1 MNNFL
6 HTVALILL
14 LVGITLTYFDNY
26 YATLIFYLIGLIYI
40 LIGWDQVGGIVPNS
54 KIFMF
59 IGLLITT
66 ITFAGEF
73 IDCMHFKVSACV
85 RACVCVHVCVCVC
98 VCHCLL
104 SFADCQDA
112 AGWLNP
118 PFEQQ
123 GSATIYLFF
132 GLFTCCL
139 HWNNFLNI
147 DHCLHCAANYI
158 SSPLYKVYI
167 IYYT

>member
-14 LVGITLTYFDNY
+14 LVGIALTYFDNY

-40 LIGWDQVGGIVPNS
+40 LIGWDQVGGTSPNS

-73 IDCMHFKVSACV
+73 IVG
-85 RACVCVHVCVCVC
+85 
-98 VCHCLL
+98 LIT
-104 SFADCQDA
+104 QDT
-112 AGWLNP
+112 LMIYQ
-118 PFEQQ
+118 E
-123 GSATIYLFF
+123 TIE
-132 GLFTCCL
+132 
-139 HWNNFLNI
+139 
-147 DHCLHCAANYI
+147 A
-158 SSPLYKVYI
+158 YKNKS
-167 IYYT
+167 

>member
-73 IDCMHFKVSACV
+73 IVG
-85 RACVCVHVCVCVC
+85 
-98 VCHCLL
+98 LIT
-104 SFADCQDA
+104 QDT
-112 AGWLNP
+112 LMIYQ
-118 PFEQQ
+118 E
-123 GSATIYLFF
+123 TIE
-132 GLFTCCL
+132 
-139 HWNNFLNI
+139 
-147 DHCLHCAANYI
+147 A
-158 SSPLYKVYI
+158 YKNKS
-167 IYYT
+167 